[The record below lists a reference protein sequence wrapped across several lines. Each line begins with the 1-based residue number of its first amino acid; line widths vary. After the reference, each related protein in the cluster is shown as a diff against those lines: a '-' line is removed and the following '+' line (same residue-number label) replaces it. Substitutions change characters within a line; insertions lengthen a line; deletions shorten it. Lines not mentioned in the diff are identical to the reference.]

1 MFEGI
6 VRDDYGAPRQFYWS
20 LMLYRRWWCYILH
33 PTGWIHIFLGYE
45 QGMGNRILRLQYI
58 GNILQYMQYCNILLP
73 EANIAIYIAP
83 WSEYCNIYC
92 LARERLQ
99 YTGNIRF
106 PISGLSYSVT
116 ELWMSGNTDWWMM
129 MQRKF
134 IQMKAYWLV
143 DVSGSYCSLKI
154 SIAVT
159 YSSVKKIIIYIWQ

>member
-1 MFEGI
+1 MEEGE
-6 VRDDYGAPRQFYWS
+6 VT
-20 LMLYRRWWCYILH
+20 LYFI
-33 PTGWIHIFLGYE
+33 
-45 QGMGNRILRLQYI
+45 
-58 GNILQYMQYCNILLP
+58 YCNI
-73 EANIAIYIAP
+73 
-83 WSEYCNIYC
+83 IYC

-159 YSSVKKIIIYIWQ
+159 YSSVENIIIYIWHMTIISGSNILRLQYIGNILQYMQYILHIAPWSEYCNIYGVSEANIATLSYFLFRGYNILLYGILYY